1 MQISPSD
8 REISGKISEDFA
20 EKLQVSSPGRE
31 IEAEEENEDD
41 FSFACTN
48 LDGSPI
54 SADAIF
60 LNGQIRP
67 TFPLFDQSLLYENVN
82 GDGERSLNSSSSSV
96 SVSVRPP
103 LRKLF
108 VEERSKN
115 EEEPAGPYCEWTSR
129 KAVKE
134 VSPETCKKSNS
145 TGFSKL
151 WRFRE
156 FALRSSSDGKDAFV
170 FLNNNSSENIGNGK
184 TTTSTEKIIKNEK
197 TTTTHEKKNK
207 ISGKVEK
214 VKTTGEKK
222 AKAETVSS
230 AYERHY
236 VKNRESREGDKRKT
250 YSPYRHEVLGFF
262 TNVNGMS
269 KNVHPF

>member
-8 REISGKISEDFA
+8 REISGKLSEDFA
-20 EKLQVSSPGRE
+20 EKLQLSSPDRE
-31 IEAEEENEDD
+31 SEAEEENEDD

-67 TFPLFDQSLLYENVN
+67 TFPIFDQSLLYDNVN
-82 GDGERSLNSSSSSV
+82 GDGERSLNSSSSSA
-96 SVSVRPP
+96 SVRPP

-115 EEEPAGPYCEWTSR
+115 EEEPAGPYCEWTSG
-129 KAVKE
+129 KSVKE

-156 FALRSSSDGKDAFV
+156 FALRSNSDGKDAFV
-170 FLNNNSSENIGNGK
+170 FFNNNSSENIGNGK

-197 TTTTHEKKNK
+197 TTTHEKTSK
-207 ISGKVEK
+207 ISEKVEK
-214 VKTTGEKK
+214 VKMTGEKK
-222 AKAETVSS
+222 VKAETVSS

-250 YSPYRHEVLGFF
+250 YSPYRHELLGFF

-269 KNVHPF
+269 RNVHPF